1 MIVCI
6 IVCLNV
12 LLEIKEWILWNI
24 ENKESDDKESVM
36 ITNFTFKELIK
47 TDTGLDN
54 LPNDMNIIKNLV
66 KVTEFLQV
74 IRNELHL
81 PIIVT
86 SGYRSKE
93 VNDKVGG
100 VYSSYH
106 CKGLAADIKCKD
118 MDKLLSVL
126 HSHLMEIDQLGIYY
140 NSSEQLWYHVGL
152 PEEGKVPRNQIYT
165 KEIK

>member
-1 MIVCI
+1 
-6 IVCLNV
+6 
-12 LLEIKEWILWNI
+12 
-24 ENKESDDKESVM
+24 M

-74 IRNELHL
+74 IRNELHQ

-86 SGYRSKE
+86 SGYRSEE
-93 VNDKVGG
+93 VNKNVGG

-106 CKGLAADIKCKD
+106 CKGLAVDIKCKD
-118 MDKLLSVL
+118 MDKLLCVL
-126 HSHLMEIDQLGIYY
+126 REHLSDIDQLGIYF
-140 NSSEQLWYHVGL
+140 NSNTQLFFHVGL
-152 PEEGKVPRNQIYT
+152 AETDKSPRNQIYT
-165 KEIK
+165 KEMSSLYPY